1 MSGIFKKFRKD
12 DIQITPF
19 EAHKDYLIYVSN
31 YTGSYYERGYEQSE
45 IADYTIT
52 ASAAGTNVRPI
63 SLSTFTYISQ
73 FDDSQFVPD
82 TIGSYLGTHSAS
94 IHSKTTNGF
103 FERSIHD
110 SIQGMYYTNPDDP
123 AWTLDN
129 NGYEKEIRTLFKKA
143 QVLSVPQRMFGERIK
158 KGTVKLQSGSLTII
172 DDGYG
177 NLIDA
182 SVYIAAASQSVNYK
196 SQSVF
201 SMDFVDLYNKAKGQT
216 INAHSINALASSSY
230 YRDNGKEYYDLSNK
244 TRFFERSPYPNRV
257 KAHKIKPITS
267 SPTIEN
273 TFVLFDGETP
283 TTTDSRINVESQS
296 LMIIDDAK
304 QFDFRK
310 NEDFAVYFRFRQNP
324 NHLNKTAVQNAN
336 PEEYQSLINKIDPI
350 YTGRYPFDIG
360 IYHDAASGGNANKIT
375 ARISDGVTTTELKST
390 GSISTAIFQNI
401 IFTKSGSTVS
411 LFWNGELQQSATIPE
426 GDIYNKGN
434 IVVAAKPYDA
444 KKYRVKQDTRY
455 SRTRR
460 PMIEYKGHNKMR
472 VSNIMIFDKN
482 LSQSEISF
490 VANRPEFD
498 NRVGNV
504 FYNHGLVVLT
514 SQRTQYYNS
523 LDGTKP
529 LLSDVTL
536 SFQNTHTIIEH
547 EYNCHIKERE
557 YGFTMNPT
565 IISESKFNTI
575 ENFVTGSEFSPYVTT
590 IGLYDDNAR
599 LLAVGKLSRPIK
611 KSNDYDTTFVVAF
624 DT

>member
-1 MSGIFKKFRKD
+1 M
-12 DIQITPF
+12 
-19 EAHKDYLIYVSN
+19 
-31 YTGSYYERGYEQSE
+31 
-45 IADYTIT
+45 
-52 ASAAGTNVRPI
+52 
-63 SLSTFTYISQ
+63 
-73 FDDSQFVPD
+73 
-82 TIGSYLGTHSAS
+82 
-94 IHSKTTNGF
+94 
-103 FERSIHD
+103 
-110 SIQGMYYTNPDDP
+110 
-123 AWTLDN
+123 
-129 NGYEKEIRTLFKKA
+129 
-143 QVLSVPQRMFGERIK
+143 
-158 KGTVKLQSGSLTII
+158 
-172 DDGYG
+172 
-177 NLIDA
+177 
-182 SVYIAAASQSVNYK
+182 
-196 SQSVF
+196 
-201 SMDFVDLYNKAKGQT
+201 
-216 INAHSINALASSSY
+216 
-230 YRDNGKEYYDLSNK
+230 SNK

-257 KAHKIKPITS
+257 KAHKIKPVTS
-267 SPTIEN
+267 SPTVEN

-324 NHLNKTAVQNAN
+324 NHLTKTAVQNAN

-360 IYHDAASGGNANKIT
+360 IYHNAASGGNANKIT

-390 GSISTAIFQNI
+390 GSISTGIFQNI

-490 VANRPEFD
+490 AANRPEFD

-504 FYNHGLVVLT
+504 FYNHGMAVITDPSGSYT
-514 SQRTQYYNS
+514 SLINDY
-523 LDGTKP
+523 
-529 LLSDVTL
+529 TL
-536 SFQNTHTIIEH
+536 KFKATTEHTIHNYQCIIED
-547 EYNCHIKERE
+547 EQYN
-557 YGFTMNPT
+557 FTFNPSARKNQDKNNSRLQAFAT
-565 IISESKFNTI
+565 ASDFA
-575 ENFVTGSEFSPYVTT
+575 PYITT
-590 IGLYDDNAR
+590 IGLYNEFNE
-599 LLAVGKLSRPIK
+599 LLAIGKLANPV
-611 KSNDYDTTFVVAF
+611 KSPQELDLVINVQF